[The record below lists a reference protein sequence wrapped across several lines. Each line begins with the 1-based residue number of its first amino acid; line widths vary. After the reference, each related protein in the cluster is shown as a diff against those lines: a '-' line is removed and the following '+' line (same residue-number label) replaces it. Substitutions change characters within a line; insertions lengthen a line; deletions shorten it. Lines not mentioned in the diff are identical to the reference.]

1 MLANAKSV
9 YCHHVWQIHIIFHK
23 QLEVNQHHNVTVN
36 SQKKKKKNS
45 QKLSVTSCQIQ
56 KGME

>member
-36 SQKKKKKNS
+36 SQKKKNS

>member
-9 YCHHVWQIHIIFHK
+9 YCHHVWQIHTIFHK

-36 SQKKKKKNS
+36 SQKF
-45 QKLSVTSCQIQ
+45 SVTSCQIQ